1 MSYRLPER
9 DRQYLLSAR
18 DERAKSH
25 AFIAYCLM
33 AAGLFTGFFWLV
45 GALWAMGKRSAARDT
60 VFEDH
65 YDAII
70 SMFWWGLGLSI
81 LGAILSIILI
91 GYLLIF
97 AVWLWSVYKIVTGM
111 SKLSSNQ
118 AIHSH

>member
-1 MSYRLPER
+1 MSKQTPER
-9 DRQYLLSAR
+9 EQPYFLSPG

-33 AAGLFTGFFWLV
+33 AVGLFTGFFWLV
-45 GALWAMGKRSAARDT
+45 GALWAMGKRTAAKGT
-60 VFEDH
+60 LFEDH

-81 LGAILSIILI
+81 LGAILSIILV

-97 AVWLWSVYKIVTGM
+97 AVWLWSIYKIVTGM
-111 SKLSSNQ
+111 TKLSSNE
-118 AIHSH
+118 AINP